1 MPSWGT
7 GLVFNLFNKKKKV
20 GEKPE
25 NTWVRL
31 TSEVSKFAGFF
42 MSAARTWVCPIAL
55 VVMTIPLVL
64 TVATE
69 VLDDVQMYIPL
80 PPDGCKEQWTRTNH
94 TSEQRNILWK
104 GCITL

>member
-1 MPSWGT
+1 
-7 GLVFNLFNKKKKV
+7 
-20 GEKPE
+20 
-25 NTWVRL
+25 
-31 TSEVSKFAGFF
+31 

-80 PPDGCKEQWTRTNH
+80 PPDGCKEQWTGTNG
-94 TSEQRNILWK
+94 TLEQKKILWK
-104 GCITL
+104 GGRTLCYIILFPITL